1 MIYVTNFVLNI
12 LVIMNRTI
20 VHCDLDTFF
29 VSVERLLNTSLV
41 GKPVLIGGGS
51 DRGVVASCSYEA
63 RKYGVHSAM
72 PMKLALRMCPEAVI
86 VRGDHDLYSH
96 YSNTVTQIIEECTPI
111 VEKASIDEHY
121 LDITGMD
128 KFFGCWKWTQELRQ
142 RIIHETGLPI
152 SFGLSVNK
160 TVSKIATGQ
169 AKPCGEIQVGSG
181 TEKPFLAPLSI
192 RKIPM
197 VGEKSYT
204 LLRNMGIS
212 RIITLQEMEVFTM
225 QKVMGENGVMIWKKA
240 NGLDDSLVLPYREQK
255 SMSKE
260 TTFQQDTIDME
271 MLKRVLTEMTDTL
284 AFDLRKDKKLTG
296 CVTVKIRYSNFDTH
310 TQQLKVGYTNSDR
323 KLLETVWILFKK
335 LYSRRMLIRLIG
347 IKFSSLVYGEYQ
359 TDLFNDS
366 VEEINLM
373 QAMDKIRMRFGSEYV
388 MKGLCAPD
396 VVGKGG
402 KHVTKSA

>member
-1 MIYVTNFVLNI
+1 
-12 LVIMNRTI
+12 MNRTI

-29 VSVERLLNTSLV
+29 VSVERLINTSLI
-41 GKPVLIGGGS
+41 GKPVLIGGTS

-96 YSNTVTQIIEECTPI
+96 YSNTVTEIIEECTPV

-169 AKPCGEIQVGSG
+169 AKPCGEIQVQSG

-204 LLRNMGIS
+204 MLRNMGIS
-212 RIITLQEMEVFTM
+212 RIVTLQEMEVFTM
-225 QKVMGENGVMIWKKA
+225 QKVLGENGVMIWKKA

-296 CVTVKIRYSNFDTH
+296 SVTLKIRYSNFDTH
-310 TQQLKVGYTNSDR
+310 TQQIKVGYTNSDK
-323 KLLETVWILFKK
+323 KLLETVWMLFKK

-347 IKFSSLVYGEYQ
+347 IKFSALVYGEYQ

-373 QAMDKIRMRFGSEYV
+373 QAMDKIRLRFGSEYV
-388 MKGLCAPD
+388 MKGLCAPAPM
-396 VVGKGG
+396 GKGG
-402 KHVTKSA
+402 KDVTKSA